1 MPRTATGAVSRPAV
15 TAGLLACAVLLLAAC
30 SSSGGSAGPPARTV
44 FVTPSESPSP
54 VPVPT
59 PTTPPYGPILAKAIA
74 PLDAALAR
82 LPETGDLTAFGAAL
96 EDVRARATSG
106 SLELERAQ
114 EPAAVS
120 TTHRQLL
127 VALDALAEHV
137 TKVQGEISH
146 RSICA
151 SSAALARFGQA
162 EALTTLPAALQ
173 ALATAG
179 YPATLTVPKTGELQQ
194 RSLDNG
200 TLVREGSRDGEGEL
214 TIDNGGGGDAVVSL
228 SKGGKSVHSVYIA
241 KGKTAKVKGIED
253 GTYDIYFA
261 GGTDWDST
269 TKAFTQNCDFSK
281 FDDTMTFETTSTY
294 TTWEI
299 TLQAAVGGNATTSDV
314 PEGSYPL
321 P

>member
-1 MPRTATGAVSRPAV
+1 MAGAVARPAV
-15 TAGLLACAVLLLAAC
+15 TAGLLACAVVLLAAC
-30 SSSGGSAGPPARTV
+30 SSGGGSAQPPPASTV
-44 FVTPSESPSP
+44 VVTPSASPTP
-54 VPVPT
+54 RPT
-59 PTTPPYGPILAKAIA
+59 PTTPPYGPILAEAIA
-74 PLDAALAR
+74 PLDAALAK
-82 LPETGDLTAFGAAL
+82 LPESGDLTAFGAAL

-106 SLELERAQ
+106 SAELEDAV
-114 EPAAVS
+114 EPAAAS
-120 TTHRQLL
+120 TAHRQLL
-127 VALDALAEHV
+127 VALDALAEHI

-146 RSICA
+146 RTLCA
-151 SSAALARFGQA
+151 GSAALARFGQG

-173 ALATAG
+173 ALAAAG

-214 TIDNGGGGDAVVSL
+214 TIDNGDGGSDAVVSL
-228 SKGGKSVHSVYIA
+228 AKGGKSVHSVFIA

-261 GGTDWDST
+261 GGVDWDSS